1 MAGRKISELEQ
12 NNNPIEQLCKDRLRQ
27 VKQETQGDVLYSLQL
42 LLWGLE
48 NGELI
53 GLWKNDQ
60 YAMLNLAEQMLLSDP
75 QKVQDL
81 LLTNM
86 DAEELQSE
94 DSLQIATF
102 LAENLHIRIFERQ

>member
-1 MAGRKISELEQ
+1 MSKLKQ
-12 NNNPIEQLCKDRLRQ
+12 NTNPVEQLCKDRLRQ

-48 NGELI
+48 NGELV
-53 GLWKNDQ
+53 GPWKSDQ
-60 YAMLNLAEQMLLSDP
+60 HAMLNLAEQILLSDP

-94 DSLQIATF
+94 DALQIATF
-102 LAENLHIRIFERQ
+102 LAENLHIEVFEDNNPGT